1 MSLRMHQLTEGD
13 IAGQAR
19 VRHVKNL
26 QRRIY
31 EVTALN
37 ALKGLGV
44 GLRVLGIHHLRSTG
58 VCARRQC
65 GQRQRHHSY
74 IQASC
79 ARHACLVAVEPVRRR
94 SERSIDETMEG
105 EAPLCRLL
113 VKES

>member
-1 MSLRMHQLTEGD
+1 MHQLTEGD

-19 VRHVKNL
+19 VRHVQNL

-31 EVTALN
+31 EVTALD

-44 GLRVLGIHHLRSTG
+44 GLRVLGVHHLRSTG
-58 VCARRQC
+58 ACARRQC
-65 GQRQRHHSY
+65 SQRQRHRSY

-79 ARHACLVAVEPVRRR
+79 ARHACPVAVEPVRRR
-94 SERSIDETMEG
+94 SERSIDESLAG
-105 EAPLCRLL
+105 EARLCRLE